1 MMKKSLCFWTLA
13 LMTALW
19 LCGAGAEGTI
29 CRIEGDTS
37 GGVTFLVS
45 QASCDG
51 KRVQITVEQR
61 PNDSMTALM
70 DNQVEY
76 PQGDPDFAREKKEA
90 AQYGSQILG
99 TLCDLWSI
107 EGAGLPRLPSEYE
120 VSYRREGGGLVYT
133 FAFDLPDTYAGD
145 EVRVTLALAVN
156 EDLSSRFPNLQRVE
170 ITVSRDASG
179 ALLPKAAADPDD
191 LAGDEIRV
199 LAGQP

>member
-1 MMKKSLCFWTLA
+1 MKKSLCIWTLT
-13 LMTALW
+13 LMAALW
-19 LCGAGAEGTI
+19 LCGARAEGTV
-29 CRIEGDTS
+29 CWIEGDTS

-45 QASCDG
+45 QASYDG

-61 PNDSMTALM
+61 PNDPFTALM

-76 PQGDPDFAREKKEA
+76 PQDDPDFAREKKKA
-90 AQYGSQILG
+90 AQYGRQVLG
-99 TLCDLWSI
+99 TLCDLWSM
-107 EGAGLPRLPSEYE
+107 EGAGLPSVPGEYG
-120 VSYRREGGGLVYT
+120 VSCRREGAGLIYT

-145 EVRVTLALAVN
+145 EVRVTLAFGVN

-179 ALLPKAAADPDD
+179 ALLPKAAADPHD

>member
-1 MMKKSLCFWTLA
+1 MRKSICFWAITLMA
-13 LMTALW
+13 ALW
-19 LCGAGAEGTI
+19 LCGAGAEGTV

-61 PNDSMTALM
+61 PNDPLTALM

-76 PQGDPDFAREKKEA
+76 PRGDPDFVREKREA
-90 AQYGSQILG
+90 AQYGGQILG

-107 EGAGLPRLPSEYE
+107 EGAGLPSLPSEYE
-120 VSYRREGGGLVYT
+120 VSCRREGGGLVYT
-133 FAFDLPDTYAGD
+133 FTFDLPDTYVGGA
-145 EVRVTLALAVN
+145 VRVTLALGVN
-156 EDLSSRFPNLQRVE
+156 EDLSCRFPNFQRVE
-170 ITVSRDASG
+170 IIVSRDTSG